1 MIQRIQ
7 TLYLFLISL
16 CSSLGWFLLPK
27 LDFSIMDFPLYT
39 VSKAYLILSGGI
51 GFLTLLLYK
60 NRKLQL
66 LLNRTHFFFQTLT
79 GVALVYGLT
88 NSTNIN
94 TLLTWSV
101 LLGFILIL
109 LILSIRATQKDE
121 DLINSIDRL
130 R

>member
-7 TLYLFLISL
+7 TLYLLLISF
-16 CSSLGWFLLPK
+16 CSTLGWFLLPT

-79 GVALVYGLT
+79 GVGLVYGLT

-94 TLLTWSV
+94 TLLTWSAIT
-101 LLGFILIL
+101 GFILIL
-109 LILSIRATQKDE
+109 LILSIRAIQKDE
-121 DLINSIDRL
+121 DLIRSIDRL

>member
-7 TLYLFLISL
+7 TLYLFLISF
-16 CSSLGWFLLPK
+16 CSSLGWFLLPT

-39 VSKAYLILSGGI
+39 FSKAYLISSGGI

-66 LLNRTHFFFQTLT
+66 LLNRIHFFFQTLT
-79 GVALVYGLT
+79 GVGLVYGLT

-94 TLLTWSV
+94 TLLTWSA
-101 LLGFILIL
+101 LLGLILIL
-109 LILSIRATQKDE
+109 LILSIRAIQKDE
-121 DLINSIDRL
+121 DLIRSIDRL